1 MVLTAPKRVRAVR
14 RPPVTHRGEV
24 VIEGELAEFPLCVAP
39 EGTDKGIGL
48 LAHSKVI
55 SDQALACTKG

>member
-1 MVLTAPKRVRAVR
+1 MR

-48 LAHSKVI
+48 HAHSKVI